1 MDTVLRPF
9 RTRRTWAELL
19 YALVAVVL
27 GMAGIVVAVL
37 ALYAGGLLSI
47 TLVGLPLVALW
58 LRGAGLLGRLH
69 RWLAGGLLGAE
80 VGEPAGPRATPG
92 SGFFG
97 WVGAGLRWT
106 PGWRAWAFL
115 IVQFPAA
122 LVGYVIAVT
131 FWFYGAFFVAYPV
144 LRLVM
149 PAELGDDGRFHN
161 GIQLWEAGYLDTWPW
176 ILAVV
181 VTGILLLAAA
191 PWATHWGLWP
201 QRFLVRVLLG
211 PTAMSQ
217 RVRDLEATRA
227 LAVEDAAAALRRVER
242 DLHDGAQARMVA
254 VAMKLGM
261 ARDELDE
268 LQDGDPAALTRA
280 RALVDTAHAGAKQA
294 IAELRDLARGIHPP
308 VLDNGLPDALASLA
322 ARVPVPVAVTTD
334 LPERP
339 APSIETIAYFCA
351 AELLTNVVKHARAR
365 QATVAVTEPGDGPLR
380 LTVGDDGS
388 GGARTV
394 PGSGLAGLADRIRTV
409 DGTLTVD
416 SPAGGPTTIAVELPL
431 RA

>member
-1 MDTVLRPF
+1 
-9 RTRRTWAELL
+9 
-19 YALVAVVL
+19 
-27 GMAGIVVAVL
+27 
-37 ALYAGGLLSI
+37 
-47 TLVGLPLVALW
+47 
-58 LRGAGLLGRLH
+58 
-69 RWLAGGLLGAE
+69 
-80 VGEPAGPRATPG
+80 
-92 SGFFG
+92 
-97 WVGAGLRWT
+97 
-106 PGWRAWAFL
+106 
-115 IVQFPAA
+115 
-122 LVGYVIAVT
+122 
-131 FWFYGAFFVAYPV
+131 
-144 LRLVM
+144 
-149 PAELGDDGRFHN
+149 
-161 GIQLWEAGYLDTWPW
+161 
-176 ILAVV
+176 
-181 VTGILLLAAA
+181 
-191 PWATHWGLWP
+191 
-201 QRFLVRVLLG
+201 
-211 PTAMSQ
+211 
-217 RVRDLEATRA
+217 
-227 LAVEDAAAALRRVER
+227 
-242 DLHDGAQARMVA
+242 MVA

-294 IAELRDLARGIHPP
+294 VAELRDLARGIHPP

-365 QATVAVTEPGDGPLR
+365 QATVAVTEPGDGRLR
-380 LTVGDDGS
+380 LTVGDDGT